1 VSNCFVL
8 FCYYNFEIFFSPES
22 SSQIDNSKNGNN
34 IFSNILDPF
43 DLNRCNPN
51 KQLNYKIDNQNPLD
65 IVYGASAIIKPKSVS
80 RSASPHSSSSSSHS
94 IYCGRCENNASNRCL
109 DCNDVFCSE
118 CVNEHIIN
126 SFTEK
131 HNIISIAKNTINPI
145 GAPSAATLGDI
156 HITHS
161 FNEPQCAEHLEF
173 LRFLCDTCKKVVC
186 QECTLKEHKD
196 HEYTSITNIS
206 KDMAKEKLKA
216 VYDSSKLGIKFIKS
230 SIDRAVAYS
239 QSIERDS
246 LDITSRV
253 RKALRLL
260 ILAAEDRERILL
272 EQVDKYRQQ
281 KIANLSDQMLGLR
294 SALGKD

>member
-1 VSNCFVL
+1 
-8 FCYYNFEIFFSPES
+8 
-22 SSQIDNSKNGNN
+22 
-34 IFSNILDPF
+34 
-43 DLNRCNPN
+43 
-51 KQLNYKIDNQNPLD
+51 
-65 IVYGASAIIKPKSVS
+65 
-80 RSASPHSSSSSSHS
+80 
-94 IYCGRCENNASNRCL
+94 
-109 DCNDVFCSE
+109 
-118 CVNEHIIN
+118 
-126 SFTEK
+126 
-131 HNIISIAKNTINPI
+131 
-145 GAPSAATLGDI
+145 
-156 HITHS
+156 
-161 FNEPQCAEHLEF
+161 
-173 LRFLCDTCKKVVC
+173 
-186 QECTLKEHKD
+186 
-196 HEYTSITNIS
+196 
-206 KDMAKEKLKA
+206 MAKEKLKA